1 MPSNRSNVE
10 RGKAFAIGTK
20 IEDNG
25 KLYEVTESNQCCDC
39 SLAAICSSSD
49 DKFKSKLMEAYNKGL
64 REVGRK
70 ILIENNITPN
80 KTIDIACTPISF
92 EPISARIN
100 KNNEVILIGYLYQ
113 DRTDYKVRKEY
124 KLNDLF

>member
-1 MPSNRSNVE
+1 M
-10 RGKAFAIGTK
+10 K
-20 IEDNG
+20 
-25 KLYEVTESNQCCDC
+25 YEEYI
-39 SLAAICSSSD
+39 AAIAPFEDFKNRANNCNDS
-49 DKFKSKLMEAYNKGL
+49 KFKNKLMEAYNNGL

-100 KNNEVILIGYLYQ
+100 KNNEVMLIGYSRQ
-113 DRTDYKVRKEY
+113 DRTDYKVEKEY
-124 KLNDLF
+124 KLNDLKNL

>member
-1 MPSNRSNVE
+1 MKYEEYIIAIAPFEDFKNRAHNC
-10 RGKAFAIGTK
+10 
-20 IEDNG
+20 N
-25 KLYEVTESNQCCDC
+25 
-39 SLAAICSSSD
+39 D
-49 DKFKSKLMEAYNKGL
+49 DKFKSKLMEDYDKGL

-80 KTIDIACTPISF
+80 KLISQECTPMTF
-92 EPISARIN
+92 EPISARID

>member
-1 MPSNRSNVE
+1 M
-10 RGKAFAIGTK
+10 K
-20 IEDNG
+20 
-25 KLYEVTESNQCCDC
+25 YEEYI
-39 SLAAICSSSD
+39 AAIAPFEYFKNRANNCNN
-49 DKFKSKLMEAYNKGL
+49 DKFKSKLMEAYDKGL

-80 KTIDIACTPISF
+80 KTIDIVCTPVSF

-100 KNNEVILIGYLYQ
+100 KNNEVILIGYSYQ
-113 DRTDYKVRKEY
+113 DHTDYKVEKEY

>member
-1 MPSNRSNVE
+1 MKYEEYIMAIAPFEDFKE
-10 RGKAFAIGTK
+10 RASKCDNDK
-20 IEDNG
+20 II
-25 KLYEVTESNQCCDC
+25 SM
-39 SLAAICSSSD
+39 
-49 DKFKSKLMEAYNKGL
+49 LMNAYNKGL

-80 KTIDIACTPISF
+80 KTIDIACTPITF
-92 EPISARIN
+92 EPISARID
-100 KNNEVILIGYLYQ
+100 KNNEVILIGYSRQ

>member
-1 MPSNRSNVE
+1 MKYAEYIMAIAPFEDFKNRAN
-10 RGKAFAIGTK
+10 
-20 IEDNG
+20 NC
-25 KLYEVTESNQCCDC
+25 NN
-39 SLAAICSSSD
+39 
-49 DKFKSKLMEAYNKGL
+49 DKFKSKLMEAYDKGL

-92 EPISARIN
+92 KPISARIN
-100 KNNEVILIGYLYQ
+100 KNNEVILIGYSYQ
-113 DRTDYKVRKEY
+113 DHTDYKVKKEY